1 MPERSSL
8 KIGRRRLATELR
20 VLRELA
26 GLTGE
31 EVAERL
37 GWSGSKISR
46 IELNR
51 SEVKS
56 ADLARLLDL
65 YGVAETQRDELLALT
80 RSRRRR
86 GWWEAYSEVVLPEF
100 AEYIELEAEAERIR
114 CWSPQLVHGLL
125 QTRDYA
131 EASIMAASSWMP
143 LVPPGH
149 VRQLVDV
156 RIGRQRGIAER
167 TQELLVVLDE
177 SVLLREMGG
186 PQVMRDQL
194 AYLAEVSQS
203 ANIWVHVLPLSGP
216 QPVGTGGFIVLSF
229 PPVAGIGSPADVF
242 YVEQLTRSEVF
253 ADREEEANI
262 YRLGFDK
269 LVADALDRDQ
279 SRDLIARIACEVWG
293 GA

>member
-1 MPERSSL
+1 VPERGSL

-65 YGVAETQRDELLALT
+65 YGVAETQRGELLALT

-86 GWWEAYSEVVLPEF
+86 GWWEAYSEVVPPEF
-100 AEYIELEAEAERIR
+100 AAYIELESEAETIR

-131 EASIMAASSWMP
+131 EATIMAETAWMP
-143 LVPPGH
+143 LTPPGH
-149 VRQLVDV
+149 VRQLVEV
-156 RIGRQRGIAER
+156 RVGRQRAVTEQ
-167 TQELLVVLDE
+167 TQELQVVLDE
-177 SVLLREMGG
+177 SVLRRGMGG
-186 PQVMRDQL
+186 PRIMRAQL
-194 AYLAEVSQS
+194 GYLADVSQLP
-203 ANIWVHVLPLSGP
+203 NLCLRVLPLDGP
-216 QPVGTGGFIVLSF
+216 HPVNTGAFILLSF
-229 PPVAGIGSPADVF
+229 PPVAGIGPPANVF

-253 ADREEEANI
+253 TDREDEANS
-262 YRLGFDK
+262 YHLAFGK
-269 LVADALDRDQ
+269 LAADALDPGQ
-279 SRDLIARIACEVWG
+279 SRDLIARVARQLWSS
-293 GA
+293 

>member
-1 MPERSSL
+1 MPERGSL

-31 EVAERL
+31 EVAEQL

-65 YGVAETQRDELLALT
+65 YGVAGTLRGELLALT

-86 GWWEAYSEVVLPEF
+86 GWWEAYSEVVGPEF
-100 AEYIELEAEAERIR
+100 AEYIELEAEAETIR

-131 EASIMAASSWMP
+131 EATITAELSWMP
-143 LVPPGH
+143 LTPPGH
-149 VRQLVDV
+149 VRQFVEV
-156 RIGRQRGIAER
+156 RVGRQRAVTEQA
-167 TQELLVVLDE
+167 QELQVVLDE
-177 SVLLREMGG
+177 SVLRRGMGG
-186 PQVMRDQL
+186 PLVMRDQL
-194 AYLAEVSQS
+194 AYLADISLLPNV
-203 ANIWVHVLPLSGP
+203 WVRVLPLSGP
-216 QPVGTGGFIVLSF
+216 HPVGTGAFILLSY
-229 PPVAGIGSPADVF
+229 PPVAGIGPPADVF
-242 YVEQLTRSEVF
+242 YIEQLTRSELYT
-253 ADREEEANI
+253 DREDEANT
-262 YRLGFDK
+262 YRVAFRK
-269 LVADALDRDQ
+269 LVADALDPDQ
-279 SRDLIARIACEVWG
+279 SRDLITRIARELWS